1 MKMKK
6 NISLTLAL
14 VVLVFATGCQQSTT
28 SGLDQEGFRV
38 EQPSFATYMAP
49 NSSSDGQGRV
59 IAEQL
64 YDAAVKPMRD
74 LQNQYEA
81 GAISA
86 DKLHEEAQGIIAK
99 ASGDEDLASLVAQT
113 VSHRTLSI
121 LIGDEDASEHAIA
134 WHTDV
139 LVKYKS
145 PHADVISDALV
156 VLEGHWSD
164 AQIKA
169 ASDETVVNA
178 EAWLGSTDD
187 RMHAQGEG
195 RTAIS
200 IAVKNLS
207 E

>member
-1 MKMKK
+1 MKK
-6 NISLTLAL
+6 NLSLTLAL
-14 VVLVFATGCQQSTT
+14 VVLGFATGCQQSTT
-28 SGLDQEGFRV
+28 SELDQEGFRV

-64 YDAAVKPMRD
+64 YGVAVKPMRD

-99 ASGDEDLASLVAQT
+99 SSDDENLASLVAQT

-139 LVKYKS
+139 LIKYKS

-156 VLEGHWSD
+156 ALDGHWSD

-200 IAVKNLS
+200 TAVKNLA